1 MNSKYVGT
9 VELLNHIE
17 TLTKSGEVKKAELEQ
32 LSLSILCDISLSL
45 ARITDAMENL
55 REVWGK

>member
-9 VELLNHIE
+9 VELLNQIE
-17 TLTKSGEVKKAELEQ
+17 ALTKSGEVKKADVEE
-32 LSLSILCDISLSL
+32 LSLSIMCDISLSL
-45 ARITDAMENL
+45 ARITDAIENV